1 MSDYRVKGIQAKL
14 PVGTILYYAGTT
26 NHLPSDWKLCNGMA
40 LSRTTYPE
48 LYAFLGTKYGSSH
61 SSDFKVP
68 NLNGNRIRGHSDFS
82 NTHSANNSGASN
94 VTLNSNHLP
103 QHSHGGF
110 NWNHNHTYTNNQK
123 FHNNANGDGNPRY
136 VVKGNSGRNIDDGNV
151 TMRWN
156 YDGGQTGTTDNEG
169 SGTSFALNPAYL
181 KLFAIIKVM

>member
-48 LYAFLGTKYGSSH
+48 LYAFLGTKYGSNN

-68 NLNGNRIRGHSDFS
+68 NLSGNRIRGHSDFS
-82 NTHSANNSGASN
+82 NTHSANNSGANTVS
-94 VTLNSNHLP
+94 LNSNHLP
-103 QHSHGGF
+103 QHSHGGT
-110 NWNHNHTYTNNQK
+110 NWSHNHSYSDNQK
-123 FHNNANGDGNPRY
+123 FHDTGGNGYPRY
-136 VVKGNSGRNIDDGNV
+136 VTKGNSGTDDSNNV
-151 TMRWN
+151 MRWRA
-156 YDGGQTGTTDNEG
+156 GGAGTGTTGNQG
-169 SGTSFALNPAYL
+169 SGTAFALNPAYL

>member
-26 NHLPSDWKLCNGMA
+26 DHLPSDWKLCNGVA

-48 LYAFLGTKYGSSH
+48 LYAFLGTKYGYNN

-68 NLNGNRIRGHSDFS
+68 NLSGNRIRGHGDFS
-82 NTHSANNSGASN
+82 NTHSANNSGSST
-94 VTLNSNHLP
+94 VSLNSDHLP
-103 QHSHGGF
+103 EHTHGGTD
-110 NWNHNHTYTNNQK
+110 WSHNHSYSDNQK
-123 FHNNANGDGNPRY
+123 FHDRGGNGYPRY
-136 VVKGNSGRNIDDGNV
+136 VTKGNSGDDDGDV

-156 YDGGQTGTTDNEG
+156 SDAGGTGTTASQG
-169 SGTSFALNPAYL
+169 SGTAFALNPAYL

>member
-68 NLNGNRIRGHSDFS
+68 NLSGNRIRGHSDFS
-82 NTHSANNSGASN
+82 NTHSANNSGAN
-94 VTLNSNHLP
+94 TVTLNSNHLP
-103 QHSHGGF
+103 QHSHGSTS
-110 NWNHNHTYTNNQK
+110 WSHNHSYTDDQK
-123 FHNNANGDGNPRY
+123 FHDAGGNRRPRYVTKGNSSIDDSNSQMRWKSGGGGDGNT
-136 VVKGNSGRNIDDGNV
+136 GN
-151 TMRWN
+151 
-156 YDGGQTGTTDNEG
+156 QG

>member
-26 NHLPSDWKLCNGMA
+26 NHLPSDWKPCNGMA

-68 NLNGNRIRGHSDFS
+68 NLHGNRIRGHSDFS

-110 NWNHNHTYTNNQK
+110 NWSHNHSYSDNQK
-123 FHNNANGDGNPRY
+123 FHDANGNGYPRY
-136 VVKGNSGRNIDDGNV
+136 RTKANSSYDDANV
-151 TMRWN
+151 NMRWN
-156 YDGGQTGTTDNEG
+156 SHGGGTGNTGNQG